1 MPIDYTSRDFASV
14 KSDLIVRARATI
26 PEWTSTSSPDFTMM
40 LIDLW
45 SYVADVQ
52 NYYIDRAYTEA
63 YLDTATQASS
73 VRAIARL
80 MGYQPNS
87 RTSAT
92 ATVTVSNS
100 SGTIEAFPKGTMFLV
115 PAAGAKAAV
124 YFTSTSDVPSGGIP
138 AGGSSVVPVA
148 EGRWVSETFSNFNG
162 EAGWAFPLSEL
173 KIVPNSLTLTVGTTA
188 YTHTQRMHE
197 VGSTAPVFTSI
208 TDSTDTTRIV
218 LGNGVNGKVPDAGS
232 TIEATYRVGQGS
244 VGNVGLNAI
253 TTLIVPKVYLS
264 ITSSTAASG
273 GTDSESIPS
282 IKNNAPALRRVQD
295 RAVTLA
301 DYKTL
306 MLGFTGVNKAVALS
320 TVSSGAVTVNY
331 VALPAYPDYQNQ
343 ALTVSTLY
351 LNATAGSPNFGAA
364 GDDIDT
370 NMTTFLQD
378 RSMIGVT
385 VAPISTTISLTDVYV
400 AFNSVVVKDGHY
412 QEVVKSGIDTVVRAL
427 FSWESLDFNKPIR
440 LSAILSAAQGVEGVQ
455 SVFISN
461 LGAASGG
468 SSVADHTPT
477 ATTSSA
483 VSLPVLRT
491 ITFAG
496 VSGGIA

>member
-14 KSDLIVRARATI
+14 KSDLVARARATI

-80 MGYQPNS
+80 MGYLPNS

-92 ATVTVSNS
+92 TTVTVSNS
-100 SGTIEAFPKGTMFLV
+100 SGAAITIAKGTRFLV
-115 PAAGAKAAV
+115 PATGSKAVV
-124 YFTSTSDVPSGGIP
+124 YFTSTS
-138 AGGSSVVPVA
+138 VVTVAANSNATVSVA
-148 EGRWVSETFSNFNG
+148 EGREVSETLTSNFTG
-162 EAGWAFPLSEL
+162 DGGASFPLSEL
-173 KIVPNSLTLTVGTTA
+173 KIVPNSLTLNVGTTA
-188 YTHTQRMHE
+188 YTHNARISE
-197 VGSTAPVFTSI
+197 VGSTAPAFTSV
-208 TDSTDTTRIV
+208 TDSTDTTRVV

-232 TIEATYRVGQGS
+232 TIIANYRVGQGS
-244 VGNVGLNAI
+244 GGNVAANAI
-253 TTLIVPKVYLS
+253 TTMSNPVVS
-264 ITSSTAASG
+264 ISIASSALASG
-273 GTDSESIPS
+273 GTDPENLSS
-282 IKNNAPALRRVQD
+282 IKSNAPALRRIQD
-295 RAVTLA
+295 RAVTLN

-306 MLGFTGVNKAVALS
+306 MLGFSGVSKAVALS

-331 VALPAYPDYQNQ
+331 AALPTYSNYQNIPSG
-343 ALTVSTLY
+343 TSTLH
-351 LNATAGSPNFGAA
+351 LTEAAGSPNFGPA
-364 GDDIDT
+364 GTDIHN
-370 NMTTFLQD
+370 NMTAYLQN

-385 VAPISTTISLTDVYV
+385 VANISTTINLTDVYV

-412 QEVVKSGIDTVVRAL
+412 QEVVKSNIDAAVRAL
-427 FSWESLDFNKPIR
+427 FSWSNIDFNTIIR
-440 LSAILSAAQGVEGVQ
+440 LSTILSAAQSVEGVQ

-461 LGAASGG
+461 LGASSGG
-468 SSVADHTPT
+468 TSVADHTPT

-483 VSLPVLRT
+483 ISLPVLRT

>member
-14 KSDLIVRARATI
+14 KSDLVARARATI

-80 MGYQPNS
+80 MGYLPNP

-92 ATVTVSNS
+92 TTVTVSNS
-100 SGTIEAFPKGTMFLV
+100 SGSAITLAKGTRFIA
-115 PAAGAKAAV
+115 PAVGSKVAV
-124 YFTSTSDVPSGGIP
+124 YFVSTSDVTAAANSN
-138 AGGSSVVPVA
+138 ATVPVA
-148 EGRWVSETFSNFNG
+148 EGRDVTETLTSNFTG
-162 EAGWAFPLSEL
+162 DGGSSFPLTEL
-173 KIVPNSLTLTVGTTA
+173 KIVPNSLVLTVGSTT
-188 YTHTQRMHE
+188 YTYTSRLSD
-197 VGSTAPVFTSI
+197 VGSTAPAFTSV
-208 TDSTDTTRIV
+208 TDSTDATRVV

-232 TIEATYRVGQGS
+232 TIVATYRVGQGS
-244 VGNVGLNAI
+244 GGNVAANAI
-253 TTLIVPKVYLS
+253 TTMSSPVVS
-264 ITSSTAASG
+264 ISIASSALASG
-273 GTDSESIPS
+273 GTNPEDLVS
-282 IKNNAPALRRVQD
+282 IKANAPALRRIQD
-295 RAVTLA
+295 RAVTLN
-301 DYKTL
+301 DYKTM
-306 MLGFTGVNKAVALS
+306 MLGFSGASKAVALS

-331 VALPAYPDYQNQ
+331 AALPTYSNYQNIPSG
-343 ALTVSTLY
+343 TSTLY
-351 LNATAGSPNFGAA
+351 LTEAAGSPNFGPA
-364 GDDIDT
+364 GTDIHN
-370 NMTTFLQD
+370 NMTNYLQS

-385 VAPISTTISLTDVYV
+385 VANISTTINLTDVYV

-412 QEVVKSGIDTVVRAL
+412 QEVVKSNIDAAVRAL
-427 FSWESLDFNKPIR
+427 FSWSSIDFNTVIR
-440 LSAILSAAQGVEGVQ
+440 LSTILSAAQSVEGVQ

-461 LGAASGG
+461 LGTSSGG
-468 SSVADHTPT
+468 STVADHTPT
-477 ATTSSA
+477 ATTASA
-483 VSLPVLRT
+483 ISLPVLRT

>member
-14 KSDLIVRARATI
+14 KSDLITRARATI
-26 PEWTSTSSPDFTMM
+26 PEWTATSSPDFTMM

-80 MGYQPNS
+80 MGYSPNS
-87 RTSAT
+87 RTSST

-100 SGTIEAFPKGTMFLV
+100 SGAAITLDKGTMFLV
-115 PAAGAKAAV
+115 PASGSKALV
-124 YFTSTSDVPSGGIP
+124 YFASTAAATVASN
-138 AGGSSVVPVA
+138 GSSTIPVA
-148 EGRWVSETFSNFNG
+148 EGRQVTETLTSNFNG
-162 EAGWAFPLSEL
+162 DAGTAFPLSEL
-173 KIVPNSLTLTVGTTA
+173 NVVPNSLVLTVGTTT
-188 YTHTQRMHE
+188 YTHTERMYE
-197 VGSTAPVFTSI
+197 VGSTAPVFTSL
-208 TDSTDTTRIV
+208 TDSTGTTRIV
-218 LGNGVNGKVPDAGS
+218 LGNGVNGKVPVAGS
-232 TIEATYRVGQGS
+232 TITATYRVGQGAA
-244 VGNVGLNAI
+244 GNVAANAI
-253 TTLIVPKVYLS
+253 TTMSSPVVS
-264 ITSSTAASG
+264 ITVTSSALSSG

-282 IKNNAPALRRVQD
+282 IKTNAPALRRVQD

-306 MLGFTGVNKAVALS
+306 MLGFTGVNKAIALS
-320 TVSSGAVTVNY
+320 TVASGAVTVNY
-331 VALPAYPDYQNQ
+331 AALPAYPDYQNL
-343 ALTVSTLY
+343 ALTTNTLH
-351 LNATAGSPNFGAA
+351 LTATAGSPNFGPA
-364 GDDIDT
+364 GDDIHT
-370 NMTTFLQD
+370 NMTTYLQD

-385 VAPISTTISLTDVYV
+385 VANISTTINLTDVYV

-412 QEVVKSGIDTVVRAL
+412 QETVKSNIDAAIRAL
-427 FSWESLDFNKPIR
+427 FSWESVDFNSIIR
-440 LSAILSAAQGVEGVQ
+440 LSTILSAAQGVEGVQ

-461 LGAASGG
+461 LGASSSGT
-468 SSVADHTPT
+468 SVADHTPT

-483 VSLPVLRT
+483 ISLPVLRT